1 MNALLPVR
9 VQGVPQGEERVTVL
23 VHHRKE
29 VVLQSVRDRQLSH
42 GLSRQHQMMDLH
54 VHVRVDM
61 VVGTAYGSVQPMR
74 VHLRR
79 VVARVLCAAIVRAGA
94 GLVWMMRCPRAVPHG
109 PHRHCLLA
117 SAREIWS
124 VMMTS
129 RALQVW

>member
-1 MNALLPVR
+1 MQCMKAMWVVNALLPVR

-42 GLSRQHQMMDLH
+42 RLSRLQVMMVLLEY
-54 VHVRVDM
+54 R
-61 VVGTAYGSVQPMR
+61 G

-79 VVARVLCAAIVRAGA
+79 AVARVLCTAIVAAGA
-94 GLVWMMRCPRAVPHG
+94 RLVWMMSCPRAVPHG

>member
-1 MNALLPVR
+1 MNALLRVR
-9 VQGVPQGEERVTVL
+9 VQGVPQGEVRVTVL
-23 VHHRKE
+23 ARHRKE

-42 GLSRQHQMMDLH
+42 GLSRLQVMMALLEYS
-54 VHVRVDM
+54 
-61 VVGTAYGSVQPMR
+61 G
-74 VHLRR
+74 VHLRPA
-79 VVARVLCAAIVRAGA
+79 VAGVLCAPMVTAGA
-94 GLVWMMRCPRAVPHG
+94 RLVWMMRCPRAVPHG